1 MFGKLPIWR
10 TRWLAI
16 LGLGA
21 VAQGVVPV
29 AGHAQ
34 SDDPF
39 RRDERNTIAVVV
51 RNHAFYD
58 THIYAVQ
65 SGIRRSLGLASGLS
79 ERRYELPRTFVESM
93 AAVQLVAEP
102 IGPRA
107 RYVSDPFYLNVGD
120 QLNLTLENNPVM
132 SYSVVSDQLRPSRDE
147 MDGDAPDDPA
157 DSAP

>member
-34 SDDPF
+34 N
-39 RRDERNTIAVVV
+39 ERYTIAVVV
-51 RNHAFYD
+51 RNNAFYD

-65 SGIRRSLGLASGLS
+65 SGIRRSLGLATGLS

-93 AAVQLVAEP
+93 AAVQLISEP

-120 QLNLTLENNPVM
+120 QLNLILENNPVM
-132 SYSVVSDQLRPSRDE
+132 SYSVVGDQLRPSRDE